1 MARPAVFAPLPG
13 YARLRLMPG
22 AAGRKQG
29 TVTSSYVS
37 PAGPQAPG
45 PDGRATGVTAARG
58 GPPRL
63 APRRRRRWSRL
74 AAGVVTVLA
83 CLFGFLAA
91 ASAVLGGHA
100 AQVLAVSRAV
110 PAGTVLTAADLTVVA
125 MHPAAGVAT
134 LPAGEQAQ
142 LAGRTTAVPL
152 TAGTLLSAADLG
164 PPKYPPAGEAIVAL
178 PLSAGSFPP
187 QMQAGARVAVMDGH
201 AASSGSGQQAAGPA
215 GVMTGLVTAITPGG
229 GAGGTQTVVSLL
241 VDTAAAPAVE
251 QLASPVLVVLDPSGT
266 DVP

>member
-1 MARPAVFAPLPG
+1 MTSPYAAPP
-13 YARLRLMPG
+13 
-22 AAGRKQG
+22 
-29 TVTSSYVS
+29 
-37 PAGPQAPG
+37 GPQAPG
-45 PDGRATGVTAARG
+45 PDGRAPGITSLPRG
-58 GPPRL
+58 GSRL
-63 APRRRRRWSRL
+63 APPRRRRRWSRL
-74 AAGVVTVLA
+74 AAGVVTILV

-100 AQVLAVSRAV
+100 IEVLALSRAV
-110 PAGTVLTAADLTVVA
+110 AAGTPLTAGDLTVVS

-134 LPAGEQAQ
+134 LPASEQAQ
-142 LAGRTTAVPL
+142 LTGRTVAVPL

-164 PPKYPPAGEAIVAL
+164 PPQYPPAGKAIVAL
-178 PLSAGSFPP
+178 ALSAGAFPP

-201 AASSGSGQQAAGPA
+201 AASSGSGQQPAGPA
-215 GVMTGLVTAITPGG
+215 SVMTGVVTAITPGSG
-229 GAGGTQTVVSLL
+229 TGGTQTVVSLL